1 MIRCSASDPPPPSP
15 LPPQIRK
22 SVNSLVNG
30 SNLHA
35 RSWNY
40 IGNDGDDACALCN
53 HVCHLL
59 WHRIGRPTRGSQR
72 DLRIVGW
79 DLRIIGYVR
88 HGVWRQTK
96 VLSKQRVLGHDAQL
110 PAITYNHFGTYI
122 HMYHGSGNDFTDLRI
137 YPPPSPSSRLGPRH
151 GPPNQVTAGCCCTCA

>member
-1 MIRCSASDPPPPSP
+1 MPEAET
-15 LPPQIRK
+15 
-22 SVNSLVNG
+22 
-30 SNLHA
+30 
-35 RSWNY
+35 

-122 HMYHGSGNDFTDLRI
+122 HMYHGSGTDVTDLRI
-137 YPPPSPSSRLGPRH
+137 YPPRPSPSRRLRGWPADTHPGIKSAVARDARTDTVARA
-151 GPPNQVTAGCCCTCA
+151 PTVRPLSPAT